1 MPSSSEKRYC
11 YYIKSCPLHYE
22 CNDQAWRKA
31 NWCKSYESEWDAK
44 MNLYD
49 HLLQTERHKQ
59 QSARTLWNVADK
71 AKVVLN
77 KVERHGYPKVD
88 SPLICDSMHM
98 CDRSNAWCLHTFHIQ
113 VLQELRLIA
122 IFIFTS
128 LAVIRILIFILH
140 SRRSLTSRC
149 RLCGG
154 SQKDVQSLHLG
165 IALASMLT

>member
-1 MPSSSEKRYC
+1 MVQGELVPVIQKRMG
-11 YYIKSCPLHYE
+11 
-22 CNDQAWRKA
+22 
-31 NWCKSYESEWDAK
+31 CKNEIIRPFRADK
-44 MNLYD
+44 KHN
-49 HLLQTERHKQ
+49 Q
-59 QSARTLWNVADK
+59 QSARTLWNAADN
-71 AKVVLN
+71 AKVVVE
-77 KVERHGYPKVD
+77 KVDWHHGYQKVD
-88 SPLICDSMHM
+88 SPLICDSLHM

-113 VLQELRLIA
+113 VLQALRLIA